1 VLTYV
6 RITGVQRYLLNLL
19 HHMLQSR
26 FSKTLTDPIAAS
38 RQVLT
43 VNDLASLNYPEW
55 FERKFALWYAAGAA
69 SYSQN
74 AHNSV
79 LTEPSHS
86 QGDSR

>member
-1 VLTYV
+1 MQGIKGHLCEQLYLPTQLQ
-6 RITGVQRYLLNLL
+6 RRLLWSQGNTG
-19 HHMLQSR
+19 
-26 FSKTLTDPIAAS
+26 PIAVS

-43 VNDLASLNYPEW
+43 VHDLASLDHPEW

-69 SYSQN
+69 SCSQN